1 MGGGFYMRCKDCI
14 NFKTSSR
21 MEASNELSPRMGSL
35 KGQCSVNNSACRA
48 QDECRCGG
56 FSQK

>member
-1 MGGGFYMRCKDCI
+1 MRCKDCI